1 MSVTCKKRSGTPG
14 SAIRVRGF
22 FRIKLGEDRNGKT
35 KIVGDSGW
43 KENTVVNDG
52 FDQYIVRSLGAIA
65 GSKTVA
71 YVNLGTGTAPNATH
85 TALDGETGT
94 RKTTSNSVVASKTM
108 QSTCAFGS
116 TDHPGGTPSIRNIGL
131 FNTDSGGT
139 MLCGNTYGTS
149 AWNSNQAVSITYQL
163 RFS

>member
-1 MSVTCKKRSGTPG
+1 MVQVGNAKKVKSRTHADS
-14 SAIRVRGF
+14 IRVRGF
-22 FRIKLGEDRNGKT
+22 FRIRIGENG

-52 FDQYIVRSLGAIA
+52 FDQYIIRSLGAIA
-65 GSKTVA
+65 GSKTVG

-94 RKTTSNSVVASKTM
+94 RKTTSNSVVASKTL
-108 QSTCAFGS
+108 QCAANFGS
-116 TDHPGGTPSIRNIGL
+116 SDHPGGTPSLSNIGL
-131 FNTDSGGT
+131 FNTDAGGT
-139 MLCGNTYGTS
+139 LLCGNTYATS
-149 AWNSNQAVSITYQL
+149 AWQSNQAVSITYQL